1 MARRQGVS
9 GLAGAEH
16 GVWRFRANVSP
27 LLAQPEPPAGN
38 EAPRLCGA
46 RRQLQLEAPPAMPA
60 EPPRGDSRCDVHYAQ
75 VTVEEHDVDGE
86 AHANRVDAAQRVGQQ
101 QPGTGCEPVPPQQTT
116 RRPGAER
123 ARHLDRPEQGLASC
137 RIDDL
142 DHAASVPST
151 RVRRTTQRSA
161 VRVRTRTR
169 PRRVRCGSGPLRPL
183 RYAPRMLSEDF
194 HSGDDVTLGFLGR
207 TYGFARSDFEQ
218 RVLRAAVEL
227 ELVRRPLSRAER
239 DDLVAAAIE
248 GRLDAPR
255 SEAGERIAEL
265 QARGGEDP
273 VYWLRKLVFRSAW
286 LDHRIKEGAIDI
298 AYDDAAGAF
307 RIEPGRYPLPG
318 SGHPSFAATE
328 AAA

>member
-1 MARRQGVS
+1 MPHDSPTLEISLRLPRRGIERLDLLLLSVEALDLN
-9 GLAGAEH
+9 GGEAM
-16 GVWRFRANVSP
+16 VWMSEQLGFTDRFPNRVE
-27 LLAQPEPPAGN
+27 LWK
-38 EAPRLCGA
+38 
-46 RRQLQLEAPPAMPA
+46 
-60 EPPRGDSRCDVHYAQ
+60 SRCH
-75 VTVEEHDVDGE
+75 
-86 AHANRVDAAQRVGQQ
+86 NPLRR
-101 QPGTGCEPVPPQQTT
+101 TT
-116 RRPGAER
+116 RRG
-123 ARHLDRPEQGLASC
+123 
-137 RIDDL
+137 
-142 DHAASVPST
+142 
-151 RVRRTTQRSA
+151 A
-161 VRVRTRTR
+161 VRVHTRTR
-169 PRRVRCGSGPLRPL
+169 PRRMRCGSGPLRSL

-207 TYGFARSDFEQ
+207 TYGFVRSDFEQ

-239 DDLVAAAIE
+239 DDLVAAAID
-248 GRLDAPR
+248 GRLEAPR